1 MGQLDNPLETMKMLL
16 LWCLHIFISF
26 IVYQAF
32 ALLISTWNVIGYVS
46 NLSFCWF
53 WSWWDSTFVR
63 GLSQTPKVLKF
74 SRVCFLIWLPHHG
87 VSQAEKNFCILHEL
101 GNRMQRVVLG
111 GLIANPPK
119 PPSHS
124 LWHNRY
130 FEYSTKVRVAV
141 SVG

>member
-1 MGQLDNPLETMKMLL
+1 MVFTYF
-16 LWCLHIFISF
+16 HIFHSISSICF
-26 IVYQAF
+26 ININLKCHWLCLQF
-32 ALLISTWNVIGYVS
+32 KFLLILI
-46 NLSFCWF
+46 LM
-53 WSWWDSTFVR
+53 
-63 GLSQTPKVLKF
+63 GLNICQGSVPNTKGPEIFK
-74 SRVCFLIWLPHHG
+74 RVCFLIWLPHHG

-124 LWHNRY
+124 LWHNKY